1 MENSLEENSHAQHNV
16 RCGGNGEKE
25 GESRE
30 KREKEGG
37 RKKEERREET
47 RRDKTRREEAE
58 RIKRVRPRYF

>member
-47 RRDKTRREEAE
+47 RREEAE
-58 RIKRVRPRYF
+58 RRKRVRPRYF